1 MVEPSYLNTLEMLL
15 KQIEQAINDKDLVA
29 LDTLSK
35 AYQRISNTPTL
46 KD

>member
-1 MVEPSYLNTLEMLL
+1 MVKPSYLNALDLLL
-15 KQIEQAINDKDLVA
+15 KQIEQAIAGKDLVA